1 MHDPTQAVWV
11 FGYGSLI
18 WRPDFEFID
27 SAVARL
33 PGFSRRFWQGSHDH
47 RGLPDFPGRVVTLVE
62 DAAAS
67 CTGVAY
73 LVSPAVAKRTFET
86 LDHREKNGYEKHQ
99 VNLRLEA
106 DRSVRG
112 VVYIGEPNNFA
123 WLGDAPVEDIAR
135 QIAVSAGPS
144 GANADYLFDLADALR
159 KIGAHDPHVFEL
171 ESAVTNLFDGDRA

>member
-1 MHDPTQAVWV
+1 MDDSQQAIWV

-18 WRPDFEFID
+18 SRPGFEFID

-47 RGLPDFPGRVVTLVE
+47 RGVPALPGRVVTLIE
-62 DAAAS
+62 DTRAS

-73 LVSPAVAKRTFET
+73 LVSPTVVTSTFEA

-99 VNLRLEA
+99 VSLHLEA
-106 DRSVRG
+106 GRSVRG

-123 WLGDAPVEDIAR
+123 WLGDAPVDQIAR
-135 QIAVSAGPS
+135 QIAVSVGPS
-144 GANADYLFDLADALR
+144 GADVDYLFDLADALR
-159 KIGAHDPHVFEL
+159 KIGANDPHVFEL
-171 ESAVTNLFDGDRA
+171 ESAVANLLAGNRA